1 MRCKACDTIL
11 EDRELK
17 RKDKQTG
24 EYLDLCDVCFSISEE
39 AIDFDFMLTDDEED
53 YDYDSNVY

>member
-1 MRCKACDTIL
+1 MRCKACDQIL

-24 EYLDLCDVCFSISEE
+24 EYLDLCDECYVASEE
-39 AIDFDFMLTDDEED
+39 AMEDFDVILSDSEESN
-53 YDYDSNVY
+53 YDR